1 MIVLSLCDGM
11 SCGRMALEKLNIPI
25 EKYFASEIKD
35 IAIKNS
41 MENFP
46 DNIQIGDV
54 NKISYSDGVL
64 HTPNGDFETNI
75 DLVIF
80 GSPCFAKGTLV
91 LAQDGYKEIQD
102 IKIGD
107 YVLAHDNKM
116 HKVTNS
122 GCTGEKN
129 IYEVKC
135 QGAEII
141 RTTSNHKFYVRE
153 NKSRKTWKKE
163 NRGKTIREF
172 GEPEWKTV
180 EFLKDNKNYFVGY
193 AINQESKLPE
203 WNGIELYKYRK
214 KYVSNTL
221 PLDNKDFWY
230 IVGRYLGDGWI
241 CKNYKKSAF
250 EGSRSKYTGIKIC
263 CNKNEADELQDAIE
277 KVFHVSK
284 TEERTATRFHI
295 YCAELAYFLEQFGV
309 GAKNKFVPNFVMDL
323 PIELLEAFLKGYF
336 DADGCYLKDGKMI
349 QYTTISRNLAYGIEQ
364 CIAKVYHRPCSLT
377 HSQRP
382 KEYVIEGRKVN
393 QNDTY
398 IVRFSIDA
406 HPTQIGAFYEDGYM
420 WCPIRSIE
428 ETSDVEDVYDITV
441 EEAHSFTANGIIVH
455 NCQSFSNA
463 MKKDKRIGLEDKER
477 SGLFLE
483 CHRILNE
490 VKPKYFLMENVVMK
504 KDDQQVITDML
515 GVKPVRINSSL
526 LTAQLRDRLYWTNI
540 PNVTVPE
547 DQHIT
552 LSDIL
557 IDGYTPKAKAHC
569 LLKNDSHGYYN
580 GCGYTPVKRFFR
592 WYYRNFTSLVFP
604 TKEDFEKCLEIY
616 NKTIEGK
623 TPAASLFDDYKGT
636 DFDCLRFLWKEER
649 ARLQGVPE
657 EYVKNLS
664 EQDAA
669 DLLGDGWTVPVIVHL
684 FKGLQDEYSL
694 KEKD

>member
-64 HTPNGDFETNI
+64 HTEKGDFETSI

-80 GSPCFAKGTLV
+80 GSPC
-91 LAQDGYKEIQD
+91 
-102 IKIGD
+102 
-107 YVLAHDNKM
+107 
-116 HKVTNS
+116 
-122 GCTGEKN
+122 
-129 IYEVKC
+129 
-135 QGAEII
+135 
-141 RTTSNHKFYVRE
+141 
-153 NKSRKTWKKE
+153 
-163 NRGKTIREF
+163 
-172 GEPEWKTV
+172 
-180 EFLKDNKNYFVGY
+180 
-193 AINQESKLPE
+193 
-203 WNGIELYKYRK
+203 
-214 KYVSNTL
+214 
-221 PLDNKDFWY
+221 
-230 IVGRYLGDGWI
+230 
-241 CKNYKKSAF
+241 
-250 EGSRSKYTGIKIC
+250 
-263 CNKNEADELQDAIE
+263 
-277 KVFHVSK
+277 
-284 TEERTATRFHI
+284 
-295 YCAELAYFLEQFGV
+295 
-309 GAKNKFVPNFVMDL
+309 
-323 PIELLEAFLKGYF
+323 
-336 DADGCYLKDGKMI
+336 
-349 QYTTISRNLAYGIEQ
+349 
-364 CIAKVYHRPCSLT
+364 
-377 HSQRP
+377 
-382 KEYVIEGRKVN
+382 
-393 QNDTY
+393 
-398 IVRFSIDA
+398 
-406 HPTQIGAFYEDGYM
+406 
-420 WCPIRSIE
+420 
-428 ETSDVEDVYDITV
+428 
-441 EEAHSFTANGIIVH
+441 
-455 NCQSFSNA
+455 QSYSVA

-557 IDGYTPKAKAHC
+557 IDGYTPKVKARC
-569 LLKNDSHGYYN
+569 LMKNDSHGYYN
-580 GCGYTPVKRFFR
+580 GCGYTPVKKFFR

-623 TPAASLFDDYKGT
+623 TPAASLFDSYTGT

-657 EYVKNLS
+657 EYVKNLN
-664 EQDAA
+664 EQEAA

-694 KEKD
+694 K